1 MDTPILLKQ
10 DDVHEGR

>member
-1 MDTPILLKQ
+1 MDNPILLKQ